1 MWRGKNFFLSYIL
14 NFFAFV
20 CVFQLHTQYLIFGE
34 LKNSKKPSM
43 EEGRRKIQT
52 RKKCVLCTLDAMFSW
67 PKMSNE
73 KIAPTQVNISR
84 CVFNFINVW
93 VSKFDMN
100 IYVTISAL

>member
-1 MWRGKNFFLSYIL
+1 
-14 NFFAFV
+14 
-20 CVFQLHTQYLIFGE
+20 
-34 LKNSKKPSM
+34 M

-67 PKMSNE
+67 PRMSNE

-84 CVFNFINVW
+84 CVFNFITVW